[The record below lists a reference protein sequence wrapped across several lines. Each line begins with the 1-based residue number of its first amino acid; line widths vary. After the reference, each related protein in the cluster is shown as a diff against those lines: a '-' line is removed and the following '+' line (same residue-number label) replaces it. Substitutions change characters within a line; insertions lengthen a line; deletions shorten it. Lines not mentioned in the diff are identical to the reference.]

1 MTITITMLRVGCFL
15 VLIGLLVVIC
25 YGQPPQADPNID
37 QILDD
42 LRILTRQQ
50 LDNLNNNN
58 GNSSS
63 TSTPRPTET
72 TTQIRPATSIKLKL
86 ASSPSANQKSFDLPP
101 KYDPNRIPRTSR
113 SRPLLVRVNMT
124 VLHVSLDRHENVVQL
139 DLEMREHW
147 RDKRLRIRK
156 VDKKDDDDELMSATD
171 DDDESTSA
179 SRLESHLLEPEW
191 AARLWHPISRV
202 QNNAEV
208 IVPFLIRSKDANKI
222 AVGGEDNRQKT
233 IEQEYFIEN
242 ILVLRNESSAHVYMT
257 LKMRL
262 AVPMYECKRD
272 DTSLF
277 PFDRVRCTFLIA
289 NGKFLQFY
297 F

>member
-1 MTITITMLRVGCFL
+1 MSQVGCLL
-15 VLIGLLVVIC
+15 VLLGLVVMVVSSL
-25 YGQPPQADPNID
+25 GQPPQADPNID

-50 LDNLNNNN
+50 LDSLNNV
-58 GNSSS
+58 
-63 TSTPRPTET
+63 TTTTPRPSET
-72 TTQIRPATSIKLKL
+72 TTSARPATSVKLKL
-86 ASSPSANQKSFDLPP
+86 ASAPSSSQKSFQLPP

-124 VLHVSLDRHENVVQL
+124 VLHVSLDRQENVVQL

-147 RDKRLRIRK
+147 RDKRLRLRK
-156 VDKKDDDDELMSATD
+156 VEKKDDDDDELMAATEE
-171 DDDESTSA
+171 DDEGDTA
-179 SRLESHLLEPEW
+179 SRLESHLLEPQW
-191 AARLWHPISRV
+191 AARLWHPISRL

-208 IVPFLIRSKDANKI
+208 IVPFLVGSGDTKKKMAI
-222 AVGGEDNRQKT
+222 GGEDNRQKT

-242 ILVLRNESSAHVYMT
+242 ILVLRNETSAYVYMT
-257 LKMRL
+257 MKMRL

-277 PFDRVRCTFLIA
+277 PFDRIRCTFLIA
-289 NGKFLQFY
+289 NGKRYRF
-297 F
+297 